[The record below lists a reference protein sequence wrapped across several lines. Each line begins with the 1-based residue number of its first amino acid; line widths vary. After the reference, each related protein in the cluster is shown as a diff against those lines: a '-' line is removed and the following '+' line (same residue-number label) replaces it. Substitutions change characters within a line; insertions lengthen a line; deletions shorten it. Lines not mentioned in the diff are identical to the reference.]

1 MVKSFRAFILAR
13 VRMDRVTKQLI
24 ASRLLSLANVI
35 PKDENKLLF
44 YSTPDVSDNAL
55 ALFKYVSRKTNDY
68 ELVWLLNNP
77 SSPSVKV
84 LKGRYS
90 EAKTVPLY
98 SIKGLKELLRAKFII
113 TTDVLPVTPHLGQRV
128 IQLWHGLPGKKTG
141 YEHPLGIRDLY
152 LYMDRWTTDFVTT
165 SELVVGSFVRQF
177 MINPR
182 KFRILGQP
190 RNDGLFDHM
199 KDSKD
204 TLSSILGI
212 DVEAYDG
219 VVLYAPTYR
228 YTSYLKDFEA
238 SVRAVESLFRRDFI
252 EFIREEN
259 ILLVIKP
266 HKLVAEAVKSKVK
279 VSSNVVLLTDEP
291 LQSHLLN
298 INDIMG
304 AFDILITDYSSIF
317 EDYILLNRPIVFY
330 LPDREALEQKSGF
343 LLPYEFFAPGKKP
356 ETVEDLKRSLRE
368 YIDDPQID
376 AEWRETIKNLLYEV
390 GQDNKSSERVYK
402 HIIKGEFE

>member
-1 MVKSFRAFILAR
+1 M
-13 VRMDRVTKQLI
+13 
-24 ASRLLSLANVI
+24 
-35 PKDENKLLF
+35 
-44 YSTPDVSDNAL
+44 
-55 ALFKYVSRKTNDY
+55 
-68 ELVWLLNNP
+68 
-77 SSPSVKV
+77 
-84 LKGRYS
+84 
-90 EAKTVPLY
+90 
-98 SIKGLKELLRAKFII
+98 
-113 TTDVLPVTPHLGQRV
+113 
-128 IQLWHGLPGKKTG
+128 
-141 YEHPLGIRDLY
+141 
-152 LYMDRWTTDFVTT
+152 
-165 SELVVGSFVRQF
+165 
-177 MINPR
+177 
-182 KFRILGQP
+182 
-190 RNDGLFDHM
+190 
-199 KDSKD
+199 
-204 TLSSILGI
+204 
-212 DVEAYDG
+212 EAYDG

-330 LPDREALEQKSGF
+330 LPDREALEQKAAFSCRMNF
-343 LLPYEFFAPGKKP
+343 CSWEEARNCRRPQKEP
-356 ETVEDLKRSLRE
+356 ERVHRRSPDRCRVE
-368 YIDDPQID
+368 
-376 AEWRETIKNLLYEV
+376 ETIKNLLYEV